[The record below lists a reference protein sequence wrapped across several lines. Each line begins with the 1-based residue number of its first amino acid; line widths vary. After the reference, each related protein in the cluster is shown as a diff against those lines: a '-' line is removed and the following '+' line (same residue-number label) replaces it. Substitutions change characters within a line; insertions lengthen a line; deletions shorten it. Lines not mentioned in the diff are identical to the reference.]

1 MGSASQ
7 NRFATLLICATKA
20 DQNLWKIT
28 GVSLFTAAGPH
39 PRGYS
44 RLRFARR
51 WSATTAFFRAPR
63 WPTSRSS
70 RPRFARRWSATTAF
84 FQGDSLAHVPILAT
98 SLRSPL
104 VSDDSLLSGRLVGPR
119 PDPRGFASL
128 AAGQRRFFT
137 WDHLLLRRLTLA
149 RVHRF
154 REDLAL
160 VDAVERLPQVGP

>member
-51 WSATTAFFRAPR
+51 WSATTAFFQGDSLAHGRY
-63 WPTSRSS
+63 S

-84 FQGDSLAHVPILAT
+84 FQGDSLAHGRYSRPRFARRWSATTAFFQCDSLAHVPILAA

-104 VSDDSLLSGRLVGPR
+104 VSDD
-119 PDPRGFASL
+119 
-128 AAGQRRFFT
+128 
-137 WDHLLLRRLTLA
+137 
-149 RVHRF
+149 
-154 REDLAL
+154 
-160 VDAVERLPQVGP
+160 

>member
-51 WSATTAFFRAPR
+51 C
-63 WPTSRSS
+63 
-70 RPRFARRWSATTAF
+70 SATTAF
-84 FQGDSLAHVPILAT
+84 FQCDSLAHVPILAA

-104 VSDDSLLSGRLVGPR
+104 VSDDSILYMGPSTSSPAHAR
-119 PDPRGFASL
+119 PHPSLPRESC
-128 AAGQRRFFT
+128 
-137 WDHLLLRRLTLA
+137 
-149 RVHRF
+149 
-154 REDLAL
+154 
-160 VDAVERLPQVGP
+160 

>member
-51 WSATTAFFRAPR
+51 WL
-63 WPTSRSS
+63 
-70 RPRFARRWSATTAF
+70 ATTAF
-84 FQGDSLAHVPILAT
+84 FQCDSAAHLVGFSRLPFARRWLAT
-98 SLRSPL
+98 TAFFQCDSAAHFVGYSRLPFARRWLATTAFFQCDSAAHFVGYSQLRSPL
-104 VSDDSLLSGRLVGPR
+104 ASDDNLLSV
-119 PDPRGFASL
+119 SN
-128 AAGQRRFFT
+128 
-137 WDHLLLRRLTLA
+137 
-149 RVHRF
+149 
-154 REDLAL
+154 
-160 VDAVERLPQVGP
+160 

>member
-28 GVSLFTAAGPH
+28 GVSLFTAEGPH

-51 WSATTAFFRAPR
+51 LL
-63 WPTSRSS
+63 
-70 RPRFARRWSATTAF
+70 ATTAF
-84 FQGDSLAHVPILAT
+84 FQCDSAAHFVGY
-98 SLRSPL
+98 SRLR
-104 VSDDSLLSGRLVGPR
+104 VAHAVRSLLYG
-119 PDPRGFASL
+119 L
-128 AAGQRRFFT
+128 A
-137 WDHLLLRRLTLA
+137 LA

-160 VDAVERLPQVGP
+160 VDAVERLPQLGTRACAHDVAADVLQETELLGARIERHEVNLPSPVALIEDIARDS